1 MSWDRGFC
9 SPSQSWNLHPTLHG
23 PHIDIESTLAIIS
36 TCFLHVSYLTGLQ
49 MLSENEIPG
58 SRHWQP
64 VLRKLNKHKVWLS
77 LDAMRKQR
85 RSPYTSYGAGE
96 WRHSTQVPWSAC
108 VKSPLS
114 WRYVNPGTKL
124 GFSRLC
130 SKCPC
135 LPIHLNKPKWIPMA
149 HFSITYHIYTF
160 LYIYSQC
167 SCW

>member
-1 MSWDRGFC
+1 MSWDRCFC
-9 SPSQSWNLHPTLHG
+9 SPSQSWNPHPTLHG

-58 SRHWQP
+58 SPSTGSQCWGY
-64 VLRKLNKHKVWLS
+64 LTNTAWMWWGNKDHLTLPTEQVS
-77 LDAMRKQR
+77 
-85 RSPYTSYGAGE
+85 GG
-96 WRHSTQVPWSAC
+96 HSTQVPQSAC

-114 WRYVNPGTKL
+114 WHYVNPRTKL

-135 LPIHLNKPKWIPMA
+135 LPIHLNKPKWILMA

-160 LYIYSQC
+160 LYVYSQC